1 MFFFLTLFPLL
12 FQGLF
17 VFVLLRI
24 AMVQSQNQL
33 PFVSDSLAHD
43 QSALNTAQV
52 PLRLAIEG
60 NPQFYVPG
68 KMYKG
73 EQNISVSLKDCVLQG
88 L

>member
-1 MFFFLTLFPLL
+1 
-12 FQGLF
+12 
-17 VFVLLRI
+17 
-24 AMVQSQNQL
+24 MVQSQNQL

-73 EQNISVSLKDCVLQG
+73 EQNISVSLKWGKVAQTSGQKLQCEYWQCISVN
-88 L
+88 LL